1 MPIGKMDK
9 RVTFQANTKTPDGSG
24 GFTYTW
30 GDYYTCWAR
39 IRPMKA
45 SRKLADNQVVL
56 VQASEITIRYNDVK
70 PITKDLQM
78 IFNGATYTIISDVNI
93 DEANKTLQ
101 IVVTRKQ

>member
-1 MPIGKMDK
+1 M
-9 RVTFQANTKTPDGSG
+9 FQANTKTPDGSG
-24 GFTYTW
+24 GYTYQW
-30 GDYYTCWAR
+30 ADYYPCWAS

-45 SRKLADNQVVL
+45 SRKLIDNQEKL
-56 VQASEITIRYNDVK
+56 VQASEVVIRYNDAK

-101 IVVTRKQ
+101 IVVTRNQ